1 MWCCYNIGYFRFLQA
16 IRSTERYLISIDQNS
31 STTGYVMA
39 SNIENKACDENYG
52 ITVEED
58 LGLSKKIG
66 FESPQ
71 SLFVRIHFI
80 MMSEII
86 ASITDSAVKDNCSL
100 DLDTKNQMFDQD
112 DKLTSPI
119 NHDTDNAKDVSE
131 TMLNDIDACN
141 SLAQSIEDFMS
152 SIKPQ
157 LANINSSLERSECLH
172 LTNGVTSGETASKPL
187 HVQLK
192 RLSEFASSAAAT
204 LKVLYKTRSSMET
217 VEPATSQNL
226 FCPAVQIEGGPK
238 RTLLLLQL
246 PQELKNYQ
254 EEFYIG
260 TH

>member
-86 ASITDSAVKDNCSL
+86 ASITDSA
-100 DLDTKNQMFDQD
+100 
-112 DKLTSPI
+112 
-119 NHDTDNAKDVSE
+119 DNAKDVSE
-131 TMLNDIDACN
+131 TMLNDIDVCN

-157 LANINSSLERSECLH
+157 LANINSSLERSGDKTRQANIKKNIFFLLECL
-172 LTNGVTSGETASKPL
+172 LLNNGVTSGEAASKPL
-187 HVQLK
+187 RVQLK

-226 FCPAVQIEGGPK
+226 CK
-238 RTLLLLQL
+238 
-246 PQELKNYQ
+246 
-254 EEFYIG
+254 
-260 TH
+260 H

>member
-157 LANINSSLERSECLH
+157 LANINSSLERSGDKTRQANIKKMIFFLLECLH

-226 FCPAVQIEGGPK
+226 CK
-238 RTLLLLQL
+238 
-246 PQELKNYQ
+246 
-254 EEFYIG
+254 
-260 TH
+260 H

>member
-58 LGLSKKIG
+58 LGLSERIG
-66 FESPQ
+66 FEGPQ

-100 DLDTKNQMFDQD
+100 DLDTKKQMFDQD

-131 TMLNDIDACN
+131 TMLNDIDVCN

-157 LANINSSLERSECLH
+157 LANINSSLERSGDK
-172 LTNGVTSGETASKPL
+172 TRQANIKKTASKPL

-226 FCPAVQIEGGPK
+226 CK
-238 RTLLLLQL
+238 
-246 PQELKNYQ
+246 
-254 EEFYIG
+254 
-260 TH
+260 H

>member
-86 ASITDSAVKDNCSL
+86 ASITDSAGNYLKEIFGIILSY
-100 DLDTKNQMFDQD
+100 DTI
-112 DKLTSPI
+112 L
-119 NHDTDNAKDVSE
+119 HDEISRLQKFVNK
-131 TMLNDIDACN
+131 
-141 SLAQSIEDFMS
+141 S
-152 SIKPQ
+152 SISLYIYIIDQNKKIVHHLKPSTMQ
-157 LANINSSLERSECLH
+157 SSQH
-172 LTNGVTSGETASKPL
+172 Q
-187 HVQLK
+187 H
-192 RLSEFASSAAAT
+192 
-204 LKVLYKTRSSMET
+204 
-217 VEPATSQNL
+217 
-226 FCPAVQIEGGPK
+226 
-238 RTLLLLQL
+238 
-246 PQELKNYQ
+246 
-254 EEFYIG
+254 
-260 TH
+260 